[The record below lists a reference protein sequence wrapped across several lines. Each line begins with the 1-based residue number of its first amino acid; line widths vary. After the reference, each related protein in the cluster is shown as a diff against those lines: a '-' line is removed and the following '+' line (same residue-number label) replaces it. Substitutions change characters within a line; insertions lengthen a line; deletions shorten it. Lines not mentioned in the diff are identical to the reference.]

1 MERGE
6 FLTPEQ
12 RGAMKKG
19 ETESKLDIDFNALIK
34 EREKLRKKE
43 IFDSLDLT
51 FMLCPE
57 EKEDK
62 NLALDETLS
71 DKEVEQGWP
80 KVVERITKETRA
92 FDELKETGIIYNL
105 SQGIENGKYGVSLKF
120 GKKDEGKNGKVHSSS
135 TTIGWIRKRL
145 GHPIVFVKN
154 PPPPKREMWESI
166 ATYGSFMSSEEGY
179 PNVKAIGTLDHELT
193 HNLQW
198 SKSGYESHHASQLSP
213 ITPFEA
219 ISLYTVLPN
228 LLIILH
234 SLVKHRREK
243 PRLALEEIQT
253 FKSGEAAG
261 FGKWPFS
268 ELVDH
273 LKERYDFEDID
284 VLISGITEI
293 ERLKALGINDEE
305 IGKLVKSA
313 NWDKETATFPSLEKE
328 IEELAK
334 EKELDIEDVDN
345 LVLAHRL
352 QGEIEFEKARIIAQE
367 ELKKIAEKKFPKTNV
382 SIDPILGRRG
392 RRFKIRKNN

>member
-19 ETESKLDIDFNALIK
+19 ETESKLDINFNALIK
-34 EREKLRKKE
+34 EREKLRKKK
-43 IFDSLDLT
+43 ILDSLDLT

-62 NLALDETLS
+62 DLALDETLS

-80 KVVERITKETRA
+80 KVVERITKETKA

-120 GKKDEGKNGKVHSSS
+120 GKEDEGKNGKAHSSS
-135 TTIGWIRKRL
+135 PTIGWIKKRL

-154 PPPPKREMWESI
+154 SAPPKREMWESI
-166 ATYGSFMSSEEGY
+166 ATYGSFMNGEYDY
-179 PNVKAIGTLDHELT
+179 PNVKAVSTLDHELT

-198 SKSGYESHHASQLSP
+198 SNSGYESHHASQLSP

-228 LLIILH
+228 LLLILH
-234 SLVKHRREK
+234 SLVKYRREK
-243 PRLALEEIQT
+243 PRFALEEIQAY
-253 FKSGEAAG
+253 KSDEMAG
-261 FGKWPFS
+261 FKKWPS
-268 ELVDH
+268 SRLIEH
-273 LKERYDFEDID
+273 LEERYGFKDID
-284 VLISGITEI
+284 VLISGITEV

-313 NWDKETATFPSLEKE
+313 NWDKETATFPSFESK

-334 EKELDIEDVDN
+334 EKKLDIEDVDN
-345 LVLAHRL
+345 LVLARRL

-367 ELKKIAEKKFPKTNV
+367 ELKKIAEKKFPKTDV
-382 SIDPILGRRG
+382 FIDPLLR